1 MTIVMINDH
10 SKDALVIQSILTL
23 YTELGWQIANC
34 FHEKFGK
41 KGTLGREAS
50 SEVIPMHPLQAAPE
64 PRPATW
70 ENIEALVL
78 DNNSGGA

>member
-1 MTIVMINDH
+1 MTILMINDH
-10 SKDALVIQSILTL
+10 SKDVLEIQSTLTL

-41 KGTLGREAS
+41 KDMIGREAS
-50 SEVIPMHPLQAAPE
+50 SEILPMHPLHAAPE

-78 DNNSGGA
+78 DNNSGVT